1 VAHTYKVGGREGR
14 NVPAIKIAS
23 LCELSASGLYTF
35 MIKMS
40 GKEAALLSPPPLRTR
55 RASFPAARSS
65 LSNALFGDAA
75 RRLHDTR
82 LEPTDVSVNLPP
94 VDGGRFISASG
105 AAPTE
110 FSVIIC
116 FSPLVGLPDS
126 LVRKD
131 QKEVCPLSRGVMSP
145 KAQLLS
151 IPLQN
156 GIRFF
161 PHPLPA
167 PLSICLTA
175 YLPRGS
181 DTGLPCS
188 ACLPE
193 WVRSSLSA
201 GDRLSTTGKS

>member
-1 VAHTYKVGGREGR
+1 MACQSIV
-14 NVPAIKIAS
+14 
-23 LCELSASGLYTF
+23 
-35 MIKMS
+35 
-40 GKEAALLSPPPLRTR
+40 
-55 RASFPAARSS
+55 
-65 LSNALFGDAA
+65 
-75 RRLHDTR
+75 
-82 LEPTDVSVNLPP
+82 
-94 VDGGRFISASG
+94 ASG

-110 FSVIIC
+110 FSVVIR
-116 FSPLVGLPDS
+116 FSPSVGLPDS

-131 QKEVCPLSRGVMSP
+131 QREVCPLSRGVILP

-151 IPLQN
+151 IPLRN

-175 YLPRGS
+175 YLPLGS

-201 GDRLSTTGKS
+201 GDRLSTTGKA

>member
-1 VAHTYKVGGREGR
+1 MQVSQQRAQAFPTPLLGRG
-14 NVPAIKIAS
+14 
-23 LCELSASGLYTF
+23 
-35 MIKMS
+35 
-40 GKEAALLSPPPLRTR
+40 SPPSRYSPG
-55 RASFPAARSS
+55 A
-65 LSNALFGDAA
+65 D
-75 RRLHDTR
+75 
-82 LEPTDVSVNLPP
+82 
-94 VDGGRFISASG
+94 GRFASG

-156 GIRFF
+156 GVRFLLR
-161 PHPLPA
+161 PLPA
-167 PLSICLTA
+167 PLSTRLAACLPT
-175 YLPRGS
+175 GN

-193 WVRSSLSA
+193 WGRSSLSA
-201 GDRLSTTGKS
+201 DDHLSTTGKA

>member
-1 VAHTYKVGGREGR
+1 MQVSQQRAQAFPTPLLGRG
-14 NVPAIKIAS
+14 
-23 LCELSASGLYTF
+23 
-35 MIKMS
+35 
-40 GKEAALLSPPPLRTR
+40 SPPSRYSPG
-55 RASFPAARSS
+55 A
-65 LSNALFGDAA
+65 D
-75 RRLHDTR
+75 
-82 LEPTDVSVNLPP
+82 
-94 VDGGRFISASG
+94 GRFASG

-131 QKEVCPLSRGVMSP
+131 QKEVCPLSRGVMLP

-167 PLSICLTA
+167 PLSICLTI
-175 YLPRGS
+175 YLPRRS
-181 DTGLPCS
+181 DTALPCS

-193 WVRSSLSA
+193 WMRSSLSA

>member
-1 VAHTYKVGGREGR
+1 
-14 NVPAIKIAS
+14 
-23 LCELSASGLYTF
+23 
-35 MIKMS
+35 MI
-40 GKEAALLSPPPLRTR
+40 
-55 RASFPAARSS
+55 
-65 LSNALFGDAA
+65 
-75 RRLHDTR
+75 
-82 LEPTDVSVNLPP
+82 
-94 VDGGRFISASG
+94 GRFTFVLE

-131 QKEVCPLSRGVMSP
+131 QREVCPLSRGVISP

-151 IPLQN
+151 IPLRK
-156 GIRFF
+156 GIRFL

-188 ACLPE
+188 TCLPE
-193 WVRSSLSA
+193 WVRSYCFGFRENPGSA
-201 GDRLSTTGKS
+201 AP